1 MTISIYTGVPGA
13 GKTAMAINELLGE
26 LGDRPLFVWGVNELQ
41 IPHEPMPPIA
51 EWTRL
56 MPTDEDPNILAPK
69 FVFPP
74 HSVLLIDEA
83 QLVFRPRASTSKV
96 PDHVAALETH
106 RHGGIDIRVIT
117 QHPRLLDVNVRD
129 LCGKHVHIRN
139 TAFGR
144 RLYEWPEA
152 ADPKSKSDRDIAASR
167 KYKLPKRIFSLYKS
181 STAHIKPAMRIPNAA
196 YIGGGALLLLA
207 FLSYNLY
214 GRFNDVVNPGGAGK
228 GAVPG
233 QADPTKGPVAPMGVD
248 PVLHYVKAQ
257 LPRVEGMRY
266 TAPVYDGLTQPTRV
280 PVAAACIATASK
292 CRCWTQDATP
302 YAVEDRLCREIVAGG
317 SFYHFDPAGPNNDR
331 RRDVSPASGPQTVAR
346 PMQQDQ
352 IAAGPKVVTI
362 PDYGDYVGVSSRT
375 RAN

>member
-13 GKTAMAINELLGE
+13 GKTAMAINELLADLGE
-26 LGDRPLFVWGVNELQ
+26 RPLFVWGVNELQ
-41 IPHEPMPPIA
+41 IPHEQLPPVA

-56 MPTDEDPNILAPK
+56 MPAEEDPTILAPH

-83 QLVFRPRASTSKV
+83 QKVFRPRASTAKV

-106 RHGGIDIRVIT
+106 RHGGIDIRLIT
-117 QHPRLLDVNVRD
+117 QHPRLLDINVKD

-181 STAHIKPAMRIPNAA
+181 STAHIKPQMRIPNAA
-196 YIGGGALLLLA
+196 YIGAGALLLLVG
-207 FLSYNLY
+207 LSYTLY
-214 GRFNDVVNPGGAGK
+214 GRFHDAVNPGGH
-228 GAVPG
+228 AVPG
-233 QADPTKGPVAPMGVD
+233 QVDPTKGPLAPMPVD
-248 PVLHYVKAQ
+248 PVMQYVKAQ
-257 LPRVEGMRY
+257 NPRVEGMRY
-266 TAPVYDGLTQPTRV
+266 TAPVYDQLTQPTRV
-280 PVAAACIATASK
+280 PVAAACIATATRCK
-292 CRCWTQDATP
+292 CWTQDATP

-317 SFYHFDPAGPNNDR
+317 AFYHFDPAGPNNDR

-346 PMQQDQ
+346 PIQPEQMQT
-352 IAAGPKVVTI
+352 GPRVATI
-362 PDYGDYVGVSSRT
+362 PDYGDYVGVSSRS
-375 RAN
+375 RVN